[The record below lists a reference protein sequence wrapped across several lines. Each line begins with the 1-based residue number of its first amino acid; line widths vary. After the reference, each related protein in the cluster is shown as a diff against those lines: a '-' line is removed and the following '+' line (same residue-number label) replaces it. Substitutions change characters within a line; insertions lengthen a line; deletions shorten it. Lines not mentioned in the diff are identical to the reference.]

1 MTNKKQQAHS
11 QRIYSKKCNEYKKQM
26 FLNNVLK
33 KHMKHNEI
41 LCKEREGREKV
52 EKFRRN
58 KLNSL
63 KTEYKSKVKRER
75 KLVTRL

>member
-1 MTNKKQQAHS
+1 
-11 QRIYSKKCNEYKKQM
+11 M